1 MSLGRNR
8 LGLGIAAIAV
18 LAVLGCE
25 TVPTNFYYLE
35 SLGPPAADPA
45 TPRAKLVVEDV
56 KLPHYL
62 DRPDIVSQAGGNRLA
77 LPDTEQW
84 AEPLSDGVA
93 RVLRADLA
101 HLLVDRE
108 VVVVPA
114 DFTRG
119 DAQLY
124 VNVSRFEVAASGEAV
139 IEAQWKIV
147 RTEDDRELVLRRFE
161 HRTTVVGEGYDAIA
175 AAQNETLHA
184 LSRDVAA
191 AVAQQVDLAAI
202 PMPESPSDRR

>member
-1 MSLGRNR
+1 MSFGINR
-8 LGLGIAAIAV
+8 LGLGFAAIAV
-18 LAVLGCE
+18 LAMLGCE
-25 TVPTNFYYLE
+25 SKPTNFYFLE
-35 SLGPPAADPA
+35 SMGPPAADPV

-101 HLLVDRE
+101 HLLADRD

-114 DFTRG
+114 DFTQG
-119 DAQLY
+119 DAQVY

-147 RTEDDRELVLRRFE
+147 RTDDDHELVLRRFE
-161 HRTTVVGEGYDAIA
+161 NRTSVTGEGYDAIA
-175 AAQNETLHA
+175 AAQNESLHA
-184 LSRDVAA
+184 LSRDIAG

-202 PMPESPSDRR
+202 PKPESPRGRR